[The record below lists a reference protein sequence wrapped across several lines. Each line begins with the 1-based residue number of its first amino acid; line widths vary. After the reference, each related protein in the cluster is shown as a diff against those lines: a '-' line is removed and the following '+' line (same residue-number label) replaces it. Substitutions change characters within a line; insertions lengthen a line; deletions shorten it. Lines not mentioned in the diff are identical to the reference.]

1 LLPWTLHTARADKR
15 SAAARTQRVETALK
29 RDQGEPLPASIPPF
43 ARRSR
48 LADDPQSR
56 EDDIDL
62 TQEEREAVD
71 ERELTSARVLHEV
84 IRRGGDEELDRP
96 ALSLMWSGL
105 AGGIAICASVLGQA
119 LIESRL
125 PDAPWRPLVAS
136 FGYTLGFLIVIL
148 GRLQLFTESTLSAVI
163 PVVTHLSLS
172 NFGRLARLWGL
183 VLAFNLL
190 GTLLI
195 AGATEASLIGSPE
208 QRDAMLAVSRK
219 LLEHDWLATVK
230 LGIPAGFLIAAVPW
244 ILPAARG
251 QIFWIV
257 LALTYFIGLGG
268 FAHAVAGSCEAW
280 LLAAA
285 GETSF
290 THAAFGLILPAL
302 IGNIIG
308 GTGLFALLAHAQ
320 VRQEL

>member
-1 LLPWTLHTARADKR
+1 M
-15 SAAARTQRVETALK
+15 
-29 RDQGEPLPASIPPF
+29 
-43 ARRSR
+43 
-48 LADDPQSR
+48 ADDAKAR

-62 TQEEREAVD
+62 SEEEREAVD

-84 IRRGGDEELDRP
+84 VRRGGDEELDRP
-96 ALSLMWSGL
+96 ALSLLWSGL
-105 AGGIAICASVLGQA
+105 AGGIAISASVLGQA
-119 LIESRL
+119 LIESKL

-163 PVVTHLSLS
+163 PVVTHMSLG
-172 NFGRLARLWGL
+172 NFGRLARLWAL

-190 GTLLI
+190 GTLFI
-195 AGATEASLIGSPE
+195 AGATQFSLIGSPE
-208 QRDAMLAVSRK
+208 QHDAMLAVARK
-219 LLEHDWLATVK
+219 LLEHDWLTTLK

-257 LALTYFIGLGG
+257 LVLTYFIGLGG
-268 FAHAVAGSCEAW
+268 FAHSVAGSCEAW

-285 GETSF
+285 GETTF
-290 THAAFGLILPAL
+290 VHAAFGLILPAL
-302 IGNIIG
+302 IGNVIG